1 MEVPAVVEATS
12 TSEATSE
19 ATNDKSASKY
29 IAELARKEKEF
40 RARELALKSKE
51 EEWHSKEK
59 EYQTKYIAKDSLK
72 SNPYAALTESGLN
85 EEELMSMIM
94 NPPNQTDLKIKGLES
109 KIESLM
115 KSLEERDSK
124 AQESTTAAYQKALDG
139 IRSDAKDLVEAS
151 EEFEVIKASGED
163 GIEAVVRYIED
174 EFKKSGKQIPVD
186 KAAQHIEEQFLE
198 HAMKFASLNKIKQ
211 RSLGE
216 VTQQEPGKQQGLNQ
230 TKTLTHQNTNSTAK
244 PLSARE
250 RAIAAFKGELK

>member
-1 MEVPAVVEATS
+1 MEVPAVVEAAS
-12 TSEATSE
+12 TSEVQET
-19 ATNDKSASKY
+19 TPDKSASKY

-40 RARELALKSKE
+40 RAREEALKSRE
-51 EEWHSKEK
+51 SEWHSKEK
-59 EYQTKYIAKDSLK
+59 EYQTKYISKDMLK

-85 EEELMSMIM
+85 EEEVMSMLM
-94 NPPNQTDLKIKGLES
+94 NPPNQTDLKIKTLES
-109 KIESLM
+109 RIESLM

-124 AQESTTAAYQKALDG
+124 AQESTTAAYQKALDS

-186 KAAQHIEEQFLE
+186 KAAAAIEEQFLE
-198 HAMKFASLNKIKQ
+198 HALKFAQLNKIKQ
-211 RSLGE
+211 KTLGE
-216 VTQQEPGKQQGLNQ
+216 VTQPETGKQQGLNQ
-230 TKTLTHQNTNSTAK
+230 TKTLTHQNTTTTAK